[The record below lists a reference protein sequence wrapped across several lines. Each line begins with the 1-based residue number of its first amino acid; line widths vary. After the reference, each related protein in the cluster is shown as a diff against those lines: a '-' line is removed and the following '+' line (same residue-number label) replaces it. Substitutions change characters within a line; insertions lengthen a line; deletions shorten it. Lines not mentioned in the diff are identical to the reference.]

1 MHMTYRST
9 PPPVILSSTD
19 HDRLAALAE
28 AVRDRTPALSETLLA
43 EIQRSQIV
51 GEDSLRDDVVRMGST
66 VEFRDEATG
75 KVQRLRLVY
84 PGEADIGEGRVSI
97 LTPIGTALIGLAK
110 GQTMPWQ
117 TRSGEARELTILDVW
132 PPEH

>member
-9 PPPVILSSTD
+9 PPPVILSTTD

-110 GQTMPWQ
+110 GQTMPWL